1 VQPPQSL
8 TDSATL
14 FGLITPQVEWITRG
28 LPLNLGVVSSERISV
43 RVASPSTASAIL
55 PSVTGEMIVMDSDGM
70 AVLMESLRDLKDQV
84 KKLDEK
90 IDRVDEKLTDVRDRA
105 LHLRWMVGI
114 AIAIGLIA
122 LGKQFWPYIVAA
134 FPK

>member
-1 VQPPQSL
+1 
-8 TDSATL
+8 
-14 FGLITPQVEWITRG
+14 
-28 LPLNLGVVSSERISV
+28 
-43 RVASPSTASAIL
+43 
-55 PSVTGEMIVMDSDGM
+55 MDSDGM